1 MVLLVV
7 ESPGIT
13 GKIGSVSVFRS
24 APMFELF
31 RSSRN
36 PASHSPSA
44 DSPSTLG
51 ASNHSQN
58 PINYRD
64 LVRMVL
70 RDTLRLN
77 GIPIDWVGCEVIAR
91 PHTGQTPNF
100 QINLVV
106 YTWHEGL
113 LRYAPLLKQQIL
125 QGLQHFDPANNH
137 NSHVMAWVFAPT
149 CGFPHTR
156 MPGPAYWRVSAE
168 LGKFDLPP
176 SRNDLRRDDQDHIP
190 TVPTPLR

>member
-1 MVLLVV
+1 MV
-7 ESPGIT
+7 ENPGIT

-24 APMFELF
+24 VPMFDLF

-36 PASHSPSA
+36 PASTSPSA

-51 ASNHSQN
+51 VSSLSQN

-77 GIPIDWVGCEVIAR
+77 GIPIDWVGCEVISR
-91 PHTGQTPNF
+91 PHSGQVQTF
-100 QINLVV
+100 QINLIV

-113 LRYAPLLKQQIL
+113 LRYAPLLRQQVL

-137 NSHVMAWVFAPT
+137 SSHVMAWVFAPT

-156 MPGPAYWRVSAE
+156 MPGPAYWRVSSD

-176 SRNDLRRDDQDHIP
+176 SQHDLRRDDQDHIP

>member
-1 MVLLVV
+1 MV
-7 ESPGIT
+7 ENPGHN
-13 GKIGSVSVFRS
+13 GVMQFSLCPEYSSMFDMFRS
-24 APMFELF
+24 P
-31 RSSRN
+31 RHPSSR
-36 PASHSPSA
+36 SA
-44 DSPSTLG
+44 AADAPSTTG
-51 ASNHSQN
+51 SSIQSQN
-58 PINYRD
+58 PLNYRD

-77 GIPIDWVGCEVIAR
+77 GIPIDWVGCEVIPR
-91 PHTGQTPNF
+91 PHAGQVPAF

-113 LRYAPLLKQQIL
+113 LRYAPLLKQQVL

-137 NSHVMAWVFAPT
+137 GNHVMAWVFAPN

-156 MPGPAYWRVSAE
+156 MPGPAYWRVSASV
-168 LGKFDLPP
+168 GSKFDLPP
-176 SRNDLRRDDQDHIP
+176 SQHDLRDDQDHIP

>member
-1 MVLLVV
+1 
-7 ESPGIT
+7 
-13 GKIGSVSVFRS
+13 
-24 APMFELF
+24 MFDLF

-36 PASHSPSA
+36 PASPSPSA
-44 DSPSTLG
+44 DSPSALG
-51 ASNHSQN
+51 TSSRSN

-91 PHTGQTPNF
+91 PSTGQNAAF
-100 QINLVV
+100 QINLIV

-125 QGLQHFDPANNH
+125 QGLQHFDPTHDH
-137 NSHVMAWVFAPT
+137 NAHVMAWVFAPT

-168 LGKFDLPP
+168 LRKFDLPP
-176 SRNDLRRDDQDHIP
+176 SQNDLRGDDQDHIP

>member
-1 MVLLVV
+1 
-7 ESPGIT
+7 
-13 GKIGSVSVFRS
+13 
-24 APMFELF
+24 MFDMF
-31 RSSRN
+31 RSSR
-36 PASHSPSA
+36 SHSSRSA
-44 DSPSTLG
+44 PPDSPSSTLG
-51 ASNHSQN
+51 SSIQSQN

-77 GIPIDWVGCEVIAR
+77 GIPLDWVGCEVIAR
-91 PHTGQTPNF
+91 PHTGQVPTF
-100 QINLVV
+100 QINLIV

-156 MPGPAYWRVSAE
+156 MPGPAYWRVSADS
-168 LGKFDLPP
+168 GKFDLPL
-176 SRNDLRRDDQDHIP
+176 SERDLHHDDQDHIP

>member
-1 MVLLVV
+1 
-7 ESPGIT
+7 
-13 GKIGSVSVFRS
+13 
-24 APMFELF
+24 MFELF
-31 RSSRN
+31 RSSRS
-36 PASHSPSA
+36 PASHSLSA

-77 GIPIDWVGCEVIAR
+77 GIPIDWIGCEVIAR
-91 PHTGQTPNF
+91 PHTGQAPNF